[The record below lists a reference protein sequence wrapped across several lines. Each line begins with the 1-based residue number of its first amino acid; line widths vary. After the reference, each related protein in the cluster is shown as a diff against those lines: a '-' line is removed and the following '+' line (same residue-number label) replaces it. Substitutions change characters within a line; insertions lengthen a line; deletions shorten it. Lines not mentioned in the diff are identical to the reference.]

1 MHDRLIPDDAGSS
14 HRGAHGM
21 RFGRVEGFIQQAEDG
36 KLHLVVTL
44 ETGPGISTVRDELIE
59 PSTDVDA
66 DDLYWLA
73 DQYTQ
78 ETIGHHLAHEGWEPI
93 GAGDSPARAE
103 NAPARSATYAV
114 RNLGQG

>member
-1 MHDRLIPDDAGSS
+1 MK
-14 HRGAHGM
+14 
-21 RFGRVEGFIQQAEDG
+21 FGRVEGFIQLAGED

-44 ETGPGISTVRDELIE
+44 ETGPGISTVRDEIIE
-59 PSTDVDA
+59 PPADVDTS
-66 DDLYWLA
+66 DLYWLA

-93 GAGDSPARAE
+93 GAGEPPERVD
-103 NAPARSATYAV
+103 NAPARSSTYAV

>member
-1 MHDRLIPDDAGSS
+1 
-14 HRGAHGM
+14 M
-21 RFGRVEGFIQQAEDG
+21 RFGRVEGFIQRAGED

-44 ETGPGISTVRDELIE
+44 ETGPEISTVRDEMIE
-59 PSTDVDA
+59 PPADVDA
-66 DDLYWLA
+66 YDLYWLA

-93 GAGDSPARAE
+93 GAGELPERAE

-114 RNLGQG
+114 RNLEQG